1 MESSRDVGEGTT
13 RGTARQDPDLEGG
26 VEEAILAWL
35 LWRSKWKKVARPAY
49 HEGSNNFNISFFFKT
64 PFFVMQ
70 KFNQELEV
78 CWPMPVIL
86 ASRR

>member
-1 MESSRDVGEGTT
+1 MWEKGPPEAQADKI
-13 RGTARQDPDLEGG
+13 PDLEGG

-35 LWRSKWKKVARPAY
+35 LWRSKWKKVARPTY
-49 HEGSNNFNISFFFKT
+49 HEGSNNFNISFFLKT

-70 KFNQELEV
+70 KFNRELEV